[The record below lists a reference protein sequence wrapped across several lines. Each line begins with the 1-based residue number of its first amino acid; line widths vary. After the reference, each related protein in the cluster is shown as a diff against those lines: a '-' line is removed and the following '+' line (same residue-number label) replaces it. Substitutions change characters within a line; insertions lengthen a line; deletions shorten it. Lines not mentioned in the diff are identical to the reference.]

1 MSPLRSGE
9 TFDGGSE
16 DRAAGPM
23 PNAGKRGLRR
33 EIEDAF
39 PHVFLV
45 NGRVKASSRGSL
57 FVTIQSSP
65 TTRDLRSLLYLVL
78 FTRSRI

>member
-39 PHVFLV
+39 PHVFRRQRQSKSIISWKFICD
-45 NGRVKASSRGSL
+45 NPIITDNQRFEISS
-57 FVTIQSSP
+57 
-65 TTRDLRSLLYLVL
+65 LVL